1 MLREAL
7 ARLPVALLVA
17 VAALQLWLVSSAGLT
32 PWCGG
37 GFGMFSTLDSR
48 GARVL
53 RAVARGDGWESEIAI
68 PPALEDSAR
77 RAAALPSDARLEAFA
92 RALAPLAS
100 ADDELDGPAALRVE
114 VYTTQFSP
122 ADLRPAAVPLRV
134 LEVALDGP

>member
-17 VAALQLWLVSSAGLT
+17 VALQQIWLVSSAGLT

-53 RAVARGDGWESEIAI
+53 RAVALGDGWQEELEIPA
-68 PPALEDSAR
+68 ALEDAAR
-77 RAAALPSDARLEAFA
+77 RAAVLPSDARLDRLA
-92 RALAPLAS
+92 RALLPLA
-100 ADDELDGPAALRVE
+100 ADDFASPRALRVE
-114 VYTTQFSP
+114 VYTIEFARS
-122 ADLRPAAVPLRV
+122 DLRPGAVALRALEVPLG
-134 LEVALDGP
+134 EP